1 MHNRNCCKL
10 YFITRQYVGKTHLSS
25 VYRVLHLLRP
35 IGVYLV
41 VEELSYFYPL
51 VLWILVTVPRD
62 LQGCSASVGNGY
74 ALSFRW
80 SMSGNIKDRLTVKY
94 LFCILRQNKSIVS
107 STTC

>member
-1 MHNRNCCKL
+1 MHIRNCCKL

-51 VLWILVTVPRD
+51 VLWILVTVP
-62 LQGCSASVGNGY
+62 LAQPTKLSSASQNGGEE
-74 ALSFRW
+74 W
-80 SMSGNIKDRLTVKY
+80 V
-94 LFCILRQNKSIVS
+94 LFSVEGCHVMI
-107 STTC
+107 